1 MIFPG
6 RMRCHDGK
14 KVSDD
19 GWTITRDC
27 TACHAILRQGRRE
40 NMQMA
45 VTEAGLEFSHP
56 DGGDDW
62 RDTNCHECHTG
73 TQP

>member
-1 MIFPG
+1 L
-6 RMRCHDGK
+6 K
-14 KVSDD
+14 KSED
-19 GWTITRDC
+19 GWTISRDC
-27 TACHAILRQGRRE
+27 NSCHVILRQGSGA
-40 NMQMA
+40 NLQMA
-45 VTEAGLEFSHP
+45 QTEEGLEFAHP